1 MKATTIGCML
11 AVTAV
16 SVSAGFAQAGDSFKT
31 KLTMMY
37 ASQESFGFEGFQG
50 TVSSTEK
57 GCVKG
62 RKVKV
67 VYDAP
72 PGYSDKT
79 YADKS
84 GASGKWRVELPY
96 KPPPGDYRA
105 KVKATQIKAGRCKGA
120 KAPPFSP

>member
-1 MKATTIGCML
+1 MKARMIGCVL
-11 AVTAV
+11 VAVTVAT
-16 SVSAGFAQAGDSFKT
+16 GPAQAGETFKT

-50 TVSSTEK
+50 IVSSKEK

-62 RKVKV
+62 RKVKM

-79 YADKS
+79 YSDKA
-84 GASGKWRVELPY
+84 GASGKWHVELPY
-96 KPPPGDYRA
+96 KPPPGEYRA
-105 KVKATQIKAGRCKGA
+105 KVKATRINAGRCKGA